1 MKRNMNEEAAES
13 SYCYYQ
19 AESPVDSSPRPR
31 VSSAEL
37 TELLRLKPCLRQPDS
52 DRRNINLRV
61 TFVDPAPFSSS
72 RTGSPCH
79 QQDDQVLQV

>member
-1 MKRNMNEEAAES
+1 MRRNMNEETEES

-52 DRRNINLRV
+52 DRRNLSLRV
-61 TFVDPAPFSSS
+61 TFSDPAPFSSS
-72 RTGSPCH
+72 RRGSPCD
-79 QQDDQVLQV
+79 QQDDQILQV